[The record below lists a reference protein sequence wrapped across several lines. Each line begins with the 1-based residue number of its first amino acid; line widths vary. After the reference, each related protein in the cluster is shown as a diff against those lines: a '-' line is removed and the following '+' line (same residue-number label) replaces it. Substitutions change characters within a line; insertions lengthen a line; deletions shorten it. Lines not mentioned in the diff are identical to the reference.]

1 MKPIIVDMKDMSDS
15 TEVYESKP
23 NKFLVY
29 TIYAIFL
36 MLVIALIWMKLS
48 KIEVVVKSNGIFK
61 GSSNIYEISSAVTGS
76 VKESN
81 VTDGQYVEEG
91 DILYTVGIDEL
102 SDTIVR
108 YQDEMAAAKDRI
120 DILSAYEK
128 SLDSDESEMDL
139 LTENPYY
146 DEFVNRRD
154 LLFAS
159 LNLEKTDKGGQSA
172 LYKGNIDSI
181 SGSIDEYKDK
191 IEKLKKVKQCIS
203 ERNNSLAAGDSYY
216 SSMVDNYL
224 ASYSYTASQY
234 DNQIDAYQKQIEE
247 YEKQIKEGKKANK
260 KAENTSLAAVSENTI
275 LPNYQKVDI
284 EALEKQKDDL
294 VIAKESAGS
303 EKEKAL
309 KSLELQQTTTV
320 EQQISGYEESI
331 LSMESNLN
339 STKLQLNAVNG
350 VDNGARE
357 NVAVLT
363 EKGNVAAEILSYEN
377 KVKECEN
384 YLNSYDIQSDNCIIK
399 ANVSGYYYNAGEY
412 KIGSFVQAGT
422 SIGSIY
428 PQEES
433 KYYAEIYVE
442 NSDIAKIKE
451 GQEVKFE
458 IAAYPSS
465 EYGYFRGTVDNIAK
479 DIAVD
484 QSTGYA
490 YYLVKVKCDQMT
502 IMDEDGEEISLM
514 NGMACQG
521 KIIVEEKDILTFL
534 LEKIDILD

>member
-1 MKPIIVDMKDMSDS
+1 MKPIIVDMNDMSDS

-36 MLVIALIWMKLS
+36 MLVVALIWMKLS
-48 KIEVVVKSNGIFK
+48 KIEIVVKSNGMFK
-61 GSSNIYEISSAVTGS
+61 GSSSIYEISSAVTGS

-81 VTDGQYVEEG
+81 VTNGQYVEEG
-91 DILYTVGIDEL
+91 DVLYVVDIDEL
-102 SDTIVR
+102 SDSIVR
-108 YQDEMAAAKDRI
+108 YQDELSAAKERLE
-120 DILSAYEK
+120 ILCAYEK
-128 SLDSDESEMDL
+128 SLDENESRMDQ
-139 LTENPYY
+139 LTENQYY
-146 DEFVNRRD
+146 TEFKNRRD

-159 LNLEKTDKGGQSA
+159 LDLEMTDKGGQSA

-181 SGSIDEYKDK
+181 SGSIEEYRDK
-191 IEKLKKVKQCIS
+191 IENLKKVKQCIS
-203 ERNNSLAAGDSYY
+203 ERNNTLAAGDSYY
-216 SSMVDNYL
+216 SSTVDNYL
-224 ASYSYTASQY
+224 ASYNYTSSQY
-234 DNQIDAYQKQIEE
+234 DNKIEEYQKQIDE
-247 YEKQIKEGKKANK
+247 YEKQIKAGKKSNK
-260 KAENTSLAAVSENTI
+260 ETENTLLASLSENT
-275 LPNYQKVDI
+275 LPSTYQEVDI
-284 EALEKQKDDL
+284 KSLEEQKDNL
-294 VIAKESAGS
+294 ISAKASTAA

-309 KSLELQQTTTV
+309 KSLELQQINTV

-331 LSMESNLN
+331 HTMESNLN

-350 VDNGARE
+350 VDNDAKE

-363 EKGNVAAEILSYEN
+363 EKGNVAAEILNYEN

-384 YLNSYDIQSDNCIIK
+384 YLNSYDIQSDNCTIK
-399 ANVSGYYYNAGEY
+399 ANMSGYYYNANDC
-412 KIGSFVQAGT
+412 KIGSFVQSGT

-428 PQEES
+428 PEEES

-442 NSDIAKIKE
+442 NTDIAKIKE
-451 GQEVKFE
+451 GQDVKFE

-465 EYGYFRGTVDNIAK
+465 EYGYFQGTVESISK
-479 DIAVD
+479 DISVD
-484 QSTGYA
+484 QSSGYA
-490 YYLVKVKCDQMT
+490 YFLVKVKCDQMT
-502 IMDEDGEEISLM
+502 IVGKDGEEISLM